1 MQKQIGLTDARGKFS
16 EIVNEVMYRE
26 DTYIISKMG
35 KPAVAVV
42 PLSILREW
50 QEQREKE
57 FAVIKRIQ
65 AQNADS
71 PAAQMEDE
79 ELLDTMNDL
88 VHEARAQSNS

>member
-1 MQKQIGLTDARGKFS
+1 MQKQIGLTDAR

-65 AQNADS
+65 AKNADS
-71 PAAQMEDE
+71 PAAQMDDE
-79 ELLDTMNDL
+79 ELLDTMDDL

>member
-42 PLSILREW
+42 PLSVLREW

-57 FAVIKRIQ
+57 VGGIKHSQ
-65 AQNADS
+65 TNS
-71 PAAQMEDE
+71 TESAA
-79 ELLDTMNDL
+79 T
-88 VHEARAQSNS
+88 